1 MLIVS
6 YYCFKYYIFPFLTS
20 GAVNIYLHNI
30 FITVRGLDFDF
41 LIFFRVFFIIILLE
55 SFHYLLSSSQILFSI
70 VSAFLPAHQALIC
83 WSVFFAQHFSV
94 IFFLE
99 FPYIFCF
106 CLLSAMLPTLLM
118 PLNILHGLR
127 SSAFIN
133 PSFCHNFW
141 FYSNIYSASS
151 HCAFYL
157 LELLVIIFN

>member
-20 GAVNIYLHNI
+20 GAINIYLHNI

-41 LIFFRVFFIIILLE
+41 LIFFRVFFYHYSFGKLSLPALE
-55 SFHYLLSSSQILFSI
+55 LTDSFLNCVWFSTCSSGSHMLECIFCT
-70 VSAFLPAHQALIC
+70 AFLC
-83 WSVFFAQHFSV
+83 N
-94 IFFLE
+94 FFLE
-99 FPYIFCF
+99 FPFIFCF
-106 CLLSAMLPTLLM
+106 CLLSAMLSTLLM

-157 LELLVIIFN
+157 LEFLVIIFN